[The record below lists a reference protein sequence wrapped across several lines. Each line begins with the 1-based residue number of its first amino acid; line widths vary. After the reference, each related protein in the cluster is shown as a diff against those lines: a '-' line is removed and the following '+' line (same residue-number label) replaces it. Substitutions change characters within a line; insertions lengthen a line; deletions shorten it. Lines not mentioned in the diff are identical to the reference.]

1 MGRLEVTVI
10 EARNLKD
17 HDTIGEGDPYVEL
30 WIDED
35 YKQKTSTVNNSNNPV
50 YNETFTFN
58 LTSGKHKLHMRAF
71 DKDVVGKDEIGK
83 GTLDFG
89 AVVNGGTPID
99 TWVNLK
105 GLIRSKGEVHVLARL
120 I

>member
-1 MGRLEVTVI
+1 MSRLEVTIV

-17 HDTIGEGDPYVEL
+17 HDTVGEGDPYIEL

-35 YKQKTSTVNNSNNPV
+35 YKQKTSTQKNNNNPV

-58 LTSGKHKLHMRAF
+58 LTSGKHVLHLKAI
-71 DKDVVGKDEIGK
+71 DKDVADKDKIGEGK
-83 GTLDFG
+83 LDFG

-99 TWVNLK
+99 
-105 GLIRSKGEVHVLARL
+105 
-120 I
+120 